1 MKHCDIYTD
10 FIILTIHVFRDS
22 QLNVHSSFIKSYMVL
37 GCYQMTRGKT
47 CEEFM
52 KIIKLLR
59 IMNMCSSQSTVLFHQ
74 KHLLLFLCSTFGSA
88 DERPAT
94 LTTVLTP
101 ASHPKINQYLV
112 GTWQVKFYYLCYC
125 LQTMQSLV
133 LLNFLRNFPYSKY
146 THNSLLNQISIGG
159 K

>member
-1 MKHCDIYTD
+1 M
-10 FIILTIHVFRDS
+10 
-22 QLNVHSSFIKSYMVL
+22 HSSFIKSYMVL

-101 ASHPKINQYLV
+101 AVTPATAAIATTATGALP
-112 GTWQVKFYYLCYC
+112 TL
-125 LQTMQSLV
+125 TID
-133 LLNFLRNFPYSKY
+133 
-146 THNSLLNQISIGG
+146 T
-159 K
+159 